1 MERFQDE
8 TERGKKRGLLPQ
20 AWWLIYVRKATLKSY
35 ATLQPAHKHYNTD
48 IDSGD
53 RTLMYNIFASNISPA
68 KNLKSLVH
76 KKKKKKAH
84 RIQTSALLRWSV
96 CKQSFKGRKT
106 KKRKEMARTPPA
118 KRVPF
123 TPKDYK
129 PSLPLVSIRISFHQ
143 WRKMRHTMQPI
154 PRWIQP

>member
-1 MERFQDE
+1 MRLKGERKGGHFLRHDGWFMCAKE
-8 TERGKKRGLLPQ
+8 H
-20 AWWLIYVRKATLKSY
+20 LKSY
-35 ATLQPAHKHYNTD
+35 ATLQPAHKHYTTD
-48 IDSGD
+48 TDSGD
-53 RTLMYNIFASNISPA
+53 HTLMYNIFASNISPA
-68 KNLKSLVH
+68 KNLKGLVH
-76 KKKKKKAH
+76 NKKKTH

-106 KKRKEMARTPPA
+106 KKRKGMARTPPA

-129 PSLPLVSIRISFHQ
+129 PSLRLVSIRISFHQ
-143 WRKMRHTMQPI
+143 WRKMRHSMQPI